1 MNPPLIYSVFK
12 TGFMLDLRIPKASDM
27 KPKEQAAIGV
37 LLSTGIDILEAALV
51 AKSALEAGG
60 VRASEATARRA
71 LKRSKRIIALGA
83 EALRQQE
90 RTVTFEKAVE
100 AALEARK
107 ERRTRTVYDFRYFTR
122 RFMKRCKGLAAR
134 RVRSI
139 TPQECAGY
147 IEQAFDTPRQRQKA
161 RLILS
166 GVFGT
171 AVRRGWCDANPVARV
186 EAPRV
191 VEKQVPILSPQEI
204 EQITT
209 TAEAYQGGSCAAAVG
224 MMLYAGIRPHEV
236 ARLSWEQVDLRERA
250 IYILPRHSKT
260 GGARRVT
267 IHKPLQRILRAHKR
281 EDDEKICPANWLH
294 HWRELRRAAGW
305 NSPAHR
311 WPQDALRHTF
321 ASYHLSHF
329 RSYAE
334 LQLEIGHR
342 DATLLRTRY
351 VDQRGVRNTQ
361 RFWGQSER
369 SEDIVAA

>member
-1 MNPPLIYSVFK
+1 MNGNNTEID
-12 TGFMLDLRIPKASDM
+12 T
-27 KPKEQAAIGV
+27 AALEV
-37 LLSTGIDILEAALV
+37 LKSTGINILEAAIL
-51 AKSALEAGG
+51 AKEVIDAGRG
-60 VRASEATARRA
+60 KIRRA
-71 LKRSKRIIALGA
+71 RKCLAAGVD
-83 EALRQQE
+83 ALRQQE
-90 RTVTFEKAVE
+90 RTVSFRKAVE
-100 AALEARK
+100 AALDARK
-107 ERRTRTVYDFRYFTR
+107 DRRTRTVYDFRYFTR
-122 RFMKRCKGLAAR
+122 RFMKRCKGLAER

-139 TPQECAGY
+139 TPQDCAGY

-171 AVRRGWCDANPVARV
+171 AVKRGWCDANPVARV

-191 VEKQVPILSPQEI
+191 VEQQVPILTPQEI

-209 TAEAYQGGSCAAAVG
+209 TAEAYRDGSCAAAVG

-267 IHKPLQRILRAHKR
+267 IHKPLLRILRAHKR
-281 EDDEKICPANWLH
+281 EDGEMICPANWLH

-305 NSPAHR
+305 GSPARR

-321 ASYHLSHF
+321 ASYHLSYF

-351 VDQRGVRNTQ
+351 VDQRPVVNAEA
-361 RFWGQSER
+361 FWEAKR
-369 SEDIVAA
+369 ELAA

>member
-1 MNPPLIYSVFK
+1 M
-12 TGFMLDLRIPKASDM
+12 RIELTENDF
-27 KPKEQAAIGV
+27 AALT
-37 LLSTGIDILEAALV
+37 LLKSTGVPSLAAAQL
-51 AKSALEAGG
+51 ACTALKIGRG
-60 VRASEATARRA
+60 KVKRA
-71 LKRSKRIIALGA
+71 LKCLTAGD

-90 RTVTFEKAVE
+90 RTVSFEKAVE

-107 ERRTRTVYDFRYFTR
+107 DRRTRTVYDFRYFTR
-122 RFMKRCKGLAAR
+122 RFMKRCKGLAKR
-134 RVRSI
+134 RVRAM

-171 AVRRGWCDANPVARV
+171 AVKRGWCDANPVARM

-191 VEKQVPILSPQEI
+191 VEQQVPILSPQEI
-204 EQITT
+204 SDLQQAAAT
-209 TAEAYQGGSCAAAVG
+209 YRDGSCAAAVG

-236 ARLSWEQVDLRERA
+236 ARLTWEQVDLRERA

-267 IHKPLQRILRAHKR
+267 IHKPLLRILRAHKR
-281 EDDEKICPANWLH
+281 ADGERICPANWLH
-294 HWRELRRAAGW
+294 RWRDLRRAAGW
-305 NSPAHR
+305 DSPAHR

-329 RSYAE
+329 RSFAE

-351 VDQRGVRNTQ
+351 VDQRGVRNA
-361 RFWGQSER
+361 RAFWEYRGQL
-369 SEDIVAA
+369 AA

>member
-1 MNPPLIYSVFK
+1 
-12 TGFMLDLRIPKASDM
+12 MLDLRITKASVM
-27 KPKEQAAIGV
+27 QSKEQAALGV

-51 AKSALEAGG
+51 AKAAMEAGVVRSKQKG
-60 VRASEATARRA
+60 ARSDEAEFRASEATSLRA
-71 LKRSKRIIALGA
+71 LKRCKKIIALGA

-107 ERRTRTVYDFRYFTR
+107 DRRTRTVYDFRYFTR
-122 RFMKRCKGLAAR
+122 RFMKRCPGLARR
-134 RVRSI
+134 RVRAM
-139 TPQECAGY
+139 TPQECAEY

-171 AVRRGWCDANPVARV
+171 AVKKGWCDSNPVARV

-191 VEKQVPILSPQEI
+191 VEQMVPILSPQEI
-204 EQITT
+204 EQITS
-209 TAEAYQGGSCAAAVG
+209 TAETYQGGSCAAAVG

-236 ARLSWEQVDLRERA
+236 ARLYWEQVDLQERA

-267 IHKPLQRILRAHKR
+267 IHKPLLRILRAHR
-281 EDDEKICPANWLH
+281 RADVEMICPANWLH

-305 NSPAHR
+305 DSPAHR

-329 RSYAE
+329 RSFAE

-351 VDQRGVRNTQ
+351 VDQRGVRNARGFWAQSDQ
-361 RFWGQSER
+361 R
-369 SEDIVAA
+369 EDFVEA

>member
-1 MNPPLIYSVFK
+1 MTL
-12 TGFMLDLRIPKASDM
+12 TQHTDH
-27 KPKEQAAIGV
+27 QAALAILNATGV
-37 LLSTGIDILEAALV
+37 PVLEAAIL
-51 AKSALEAGG
+51 AKEVLSANRGSL
-60 VRASEATARRA
+60 RRARRCLA
-71 LKRSKRIIALGA
+71 AGA

-90 RTVTFEKAVE
+90 RTVSFEQAVA

-107 ERRTRTVYDFRYFTR
+107 DRRTRTVYDFRYFTR
-122 RFMKRCKGLAAR
+122 RFMKRCAGLARR
-134 RVRSI
+134 RVRSL
-139 TPQECAGY
+139 TPQECAEY
-147 IEQAFDTPRQRQKA
+147 IETAFDTPRQRQKA

-166 GVFGT
+166 GVFST
-171 AVRRGWCDANPVARV
+171 AVKRGWCAANPVSKV

-191 VEKQVPILSPQEI
+191 VEQPVPVLTPQEI
-204 EQITT
+204 EQLTT
-209 TAEAYQGGSCAAAVG
+209 TAEVYQGGSCAAAVG

-236 ARLSWEQVDLRERA
+236 ARLTWAQVDLQARA

-267 IHKPLQRILRAHKR
+267 IHRPLQRILRAHKR
-281 EDDEKICPANWLH
+281 ADEEGICPRNWLR

-305 NSPAHR
+305 NTPARR

-342 DATLLRTRY
+342 DAALLRTRY
-351 VDQRGVRNTQ
+351 VDQRGVYAPA
-361 RFWGQSER
+361 RFWL
-369 SEDIVAA
+369 AA

>member
-1 MNPPLIYSVFK
+1 MTKHKQKEADNAALEI
-12 TGFMLDLRIPKASDM
+12 LR
-27 KPKEQAAIGV
+27 
-37 LLSTGIDILEAALV
+37 STGADVLEAALV
-51 AKSALEAGG
+51 AKAAMEA
-60 VRASEATARRA
+60 ARGKVKRA
-71 LKRSKRIIALGA
+71 LKCIGA
-83 EALRQQE
+83 GEEALRLQE
-90 RTVTFEKAVE
+90 KTVTFGKAVE
-100 AALEARK
+100 AALDARR

-139 TPQECAGY
+139 TPLECAGY
-147 IEQAFDTPRQRQKA
+147 IEAAFDTPRQRQKA

-171 AVRRGWCDANPVARV
+171 AVKRGWCDANPVARV

-191 VEKQVPILSPQEI
+191 VEQQVPILTPQEI

-209 TAEAYQGGSCAAAVG
+209 TAEAYRGGSCAAAVG

-236 ARLSWEQVDLRERA
+236 ARLSWAQVDLQERA

-267 IHKPLQRILRAHKR
+267 IHKPLLRILREHRR
-281 EDDEKICPANWLH
+281 EDGELICPPNWLH

-305 NSPAHR
+305 DSPAHR
-311 WPQDALRHTF
+311 GPQDVLRHTF

-351 VDQRGVRNTQ
+351 VDQRSVVNAGA
-361 RFWGQSER
+361 FW
-369 SEDIVAA
+369 AA

>member
-1 MNPPLIYSVFK
+1 M
-12 TGFMLDLRIPKASDM
+12 RI
-27 KPKEQAAIGV
+27 ELTENEFAALT
-37 LLSTGIDILEAALV
+37 LLKSTGVPTLEAAQL
-51 AKSALEAGG
+51 ACAAIKAGRG
-60 VRASEATARRA
+60 KVKRA
-71 LKRSKRIIALGA
+71 LRCIAAGA
-83 EALRQQE
+83 ETLKQQE
-90 RTVTFEKAVE
+90 RTVLFEKAVE

-107 ERRTRTVYDFRYFTR
+107 DRRTRTVYDFRYFTR
-122 RFMKRCKGLAAR
+122 RFMKRCPGLAKR

-139 TPQECAGY
+139 TPQECASY

-171 AVRRGWCDANPVARV
+171 AVKRGWCDANPVARV

-191 VEKQVPILSPQEI
+191 VEQPVPVLTPQEI
-204 EQITT
+204 DQLTT

-236 ARLSWEQVDLRERA
+236 ARLTWAQVDLQERA

-267 IHKPLQRILRAHKR
+267 IHKPLLRILRAHKYADG
-281 EDDEKICPANWLH
+281 ETICPPNWLH

-305 NSPAHR
+305 DSPARR

-321 ASYHLSHF
+321 ASYHLSYF
-329 RSYAE
+329 RSFAE

-351 VDQRGVRNTQ
+351 VDQRGVRNAV
-361 RFWGQSER
+361 RFW
-369 SEDIVAA
+369 AA

>member
-1 MNPPLIYSVFK
+1 M
-12 TGFMLDLRIPKASDM
+12 RIELTENDF
-27 KPKEQAAIGV
+27 AALT
-37 LLSTGIDILEAALV
+37 LLKSTGVPSLAAAQL
-51 AKSALEAGG
+51 ACTALKIGRG
-60 VRASEATARRA
+60 KVKRA
-71 LKRSKRIIALGA
+71 LKCLTVGD

-90 RTVTFEKAVE
+90 RTVSFEKAVE
-100 AALEARK
+100 AALEARND
-107 ERRTRTVYDFRYFTR
+107 RRTRTVYDFRYFTR
-122 RFMKRCKGLAAR
+122 RFMRRCPGLARR

-166 GVFGT
+166 GIFGT
-171 AVRRGWCDANPVARV
+171 AVKRGWCDANPVARV
-186 EAPRV
+186 DAPRV
-191 VEKQVPILSPQEI
+191 VEQQVPILSPQEI

-209 TAEAYQGGSCAAAVG
+209 TAESYQDGSCAAAVD

-236 ARLSWEQVDLRERA
+236 ARLTWEQVDLRERA
-250 IYILPRHSKT
+250 IYLLPRHSKT

-267 IHKPLQRILRAHKR
+267 IHKPLVRILRARKQADGER
-281 EDDEKICPANWLH
+281 ICPPNWLH

-305 NSPAHR
+305 DSPAHR

-329 RSYAE
+329 RSFAE

-351 VDQRGVRNTQ
+351 VDQRGVRNA
-361 RFWGQSER
+361 RAFWEYRGQF
-369 SEDIVAA
+369 AA

>member
-1 MNPPLIYSVFK
+1 MKKRRQKEADNAALEI
-12 TGFMLDLRIPKASDM
+12 LR
-27 KPKEQAAIGV
+27 
-37 LLSTGIDILEAALV
+37 STGADVLEAALV
-51 AKSALEAGG
+51 AKSAMEA
-60 VRASEATARRA
+60 ARGKVKRA
-71 LKRSKRIIALGA
+71 LKCIRAGA
-83 EALRQQE
+83 EALRLQE
-90 RTVTFEKAVE
+90 KTVTFEKAVA

-107 ERRTRTVYDFRYFTR
+107 ERRIRTLYDFRYFTR
-122 RFMKRCKGLAAR
+122 RFMLRCKGLSNR

-139 TPQECAGY
+139 TPQECSEY
-147 IEQAFDTPRQRQKA
+147 IETAFDTPRQRQKA

-171 AVRRGWCDANPVARV
+171 AVKRGWCDANPVARV

-191 VEKQVPILSPQEI
+191 VEQPVPVLTPQEI

-209 TAEAYQGGSCAAAVG
+209 TAETYQGGSCAAAVG

-236 ARLSWEQVDLRERA
+236 ARLTWAQVDLQARA

-267 IHKPLQRILRAHKR
+267 IHRPLLRILRRHKR
-281 EDDEKICPANWLH
+281 AENEMICPRNWLH
-294 HWRELRRAAGW
+294 HWRGLRRAAGW
-305 NSPAHR
+305 GSGR
-311 WPQDALRHTF
+311 KWPQDALRHTF

-334 LQLEIGHR
+334 LQVEIGHR

-351 VDQRGVRNTQ
+351 VDQRGVNSPA
-361 RFWGQSER
+361 RFW
-369 SEDIVAA
+369 AA

>member
-1 MNPPLIYSVFK
+1 MK
-12 TGFMLDLRIPKASDM
+12 TSNTEIDRAALEVLR
-27 KPKEQAAIGV
+27 
-37 LLSTGIDILEAALV
+37 STGINILEAAIL
-51 AKSALEAGG
+51 AKEALRAGHG
-60 VRASEATARRA
+60 KIRRA
-71 LKRSKRIIALGA
+71 RKCLAAGA
-83 EALRQQE
+83 EALRQHEQ
-90 RTVTFEKAVE
+90 TVSFEKAVE
-100 AALEARK
+100 AALEARRD
-107 ERRTRTVYDFRYFTR
+107 RRTRTVYDFRYFTR
-122 RFMKRCKGLAAR
+122 RFMKRCPGLAAR

-147 IEQAFDTPRQRQKA
+147 IEMAFETPRQRQKA

-171 AVRRGWCDANPVARV
+171 ALKRGWCDANPVAKV

-191 VEKQVPILSPQEI
+191 VEQQVPILSPQEI

-209 TAEAYQGGSCAAAVG
+209 TASIYRDGSCAAAVG

-236 ARLSWEQVDLRERA
+236 ARLTWAQVDLRNRA

-267 IHKPLQRILRAHKR
+267 IHKPLLRILRAHKR
-281 EDDEKICPANWLH
+281 EDGEKICPANWLH
-294 HWRELRRAAGW
+294 HWRELRRTAGW
-305 NSPAHR
+305 DTPAHR

-329 RSYAE
+329 RSFAE

-342 DATLLRTRY
+342 NATLLRTRY
-351 VDQRGVRNTQ
+351 VDQRPVVNAGA
-361 RFWGQSER
+361 FW
-369 SEDIVAA
+369 AA

>member
-1 MNPPLIYSVFK
+1 M
-12 TGFMLDLRIPKASDM
+12 
-27 KPKEQAAIGV
+27 AALV
-37 LLSTGIDILEAALV
+37 LLKRSGVPALEAAQV
-51 AKSALEAGG
+51 ACAAIKSGKG
-60 VRASEATARRA
+60 RAKRA
-71 LKRSKRIIALGA
+71 LRCIAAGA
-83 EALRQQE
+83 EELKKQE
-90 RTVTFEKAVE
+90 RTVSFEKAV
-100 AALEARK
+100 AFALEARK

-122 RFMKRCKGLAAR
+122 RFMKRCPGLARR
-134 RVRSI
+134 RVRAISA
-139 TPQECAGY
+139 QECAQY
-147 IEQAFDTPRQRQKA
+147 IEQAFETPRQRQKA

-171 AVRRGWCDANPVARV
+171 AVKRGWCDANPVAQV

-236 ARLSWEQVDLRERA
+236 ARLSWAQVDLQERA

-267 IHKPLQRILRAHKR
+267 IHRPLLRILRAHRR
-281 EDDEKICPANWLH
+281 EDGEKICPANWLH
-294 HWRELRRAAGW
+294 HWRELRRTAGW
-305 NSPAHR
+305 ASPAHR
-311 WPQDALRHTF
+311 WPQDVLRHTF

-329 RSYAE
+329 RSFAE

-351 VDQRGVRNTQ
+351 VDQRPVVNAEA
-361 RFWGQSER
+361 FWEAKR
-369 SEDIVAA
+369 ELAA

>member
-1 MNPPLIYSVFK
+1 M
-12 TGFMLDLRIPKASDM
+12 RIELTENDF
-27 KPKEQAAIGV
+27 AALT
-37 LLSTGIDILEAALV
+37 LLKSTGVPSLAAAQL
-51 AKSALEAGG
+51 ACTALKIGRG
-60 VRASEATARRA
+60 KVKRA
-71 LKRSKRIIALGA
+71 LKCLTAGD

-90 RTVTFEKAVE
+90 RTVSFEKAVE

-107 ERRTRTVYDFRYFTR
+107 DRRTRTVYDFRYFTR
-122 RFMKRCKGLAAR
+122 RFMKRCKGLATR

-139 TPQECAGY
+139 RPQECAGY

-171 AVRRGWCDANPVARV
+171 AVKRGWCDANPVARV

-191 VEKQVPILSPQEI
+191 VEKQVPILTPQEI

-209 TAEAYQGGSCAAAVG
+209 TAETYQVGSCAAAVG

-267 IHKPLQRILRAHKR
+267 IHKPLLRILREHWR
-281 EDDEKICPANWLH
+281 ENGEMICPANWLY

-305 NSPAHR
+305 GSPAHR

-351 VDQRGVRNTQ
+351 VDQRGVRNA
-361 RFWGQSER
+361 RAFWEYRGQL
-369 SEDIVAA
+369 AA

>member
-1 MNPPLIYSVFK
+1 MTLTQHTDN
-12 TGFMLDLRIPKASDM
+12 
-27 KPKEQAAIGV
+27 QAALAILNATGV
-37 LLSTGIDILEAALV
+37 PVLEAAIL
-51 AKSALEAGG
+51 AKEALAANRGSI
-60 VRASEATARRA
+60 RRARRCLA
-71 LKRSKRIIALGA
+71 AGA

-90 RTVTFEKAVE
+90 RTVSFEQAVA

-107 ERRTRTVYDFRYFTR
+107 DRRIRTVYDFRYFTR
-122 RFMKRCKGLAAR
+122 RFMKRCAGLARR

-139 TPQECAGY
+139 TPQECAEY
-147 IEQAFDTPRQRQKA
+147 IETAFDTPRQRQKA

-166 GVFGT
+166 GVFST
-171 AVRRGWCDANPVARV
+171 AMKRGWCEANPVSKV

-191 VEKQVPILSPQEI
+191 VEQPVPVLTPQEI
-204 EQITT
+204 EQLTT

-236 ARLSWEQVDLRERA
+236 ARLTWAQVDLRERA

-267 IHKPLQRILRAHKR
+267 IHRPLMRILSRHQQPDT
-281 EDDEKICPANWLH
+281 ETICPRNWLH

-305 NSPAHR
+305 DSPARR

-334 LQLEIGHR
+334 LQVEIGHR

-351 VDQRGVRNTQ
+351 VDQRGVNAPA
-361 RFWGQSER
+361 RFWQ
-369 SEDIVAA
+369 AA